1 MSFET
6 PLIILSNNGSLR
18 IVINLWKEETI
29 LISNDLV
36 LIKNSQIKGNT
47 IDAEGATSKKTKMT
61 QVMSK
66 KIQETWVAQFSSL
79 EMVIGEDEF
88 L

>member
-61 QVMSK
+61 YVMSK
-66 KIQETWVAQFSSL
+66 KIQETWVAQFSWL

-88 L
+88 